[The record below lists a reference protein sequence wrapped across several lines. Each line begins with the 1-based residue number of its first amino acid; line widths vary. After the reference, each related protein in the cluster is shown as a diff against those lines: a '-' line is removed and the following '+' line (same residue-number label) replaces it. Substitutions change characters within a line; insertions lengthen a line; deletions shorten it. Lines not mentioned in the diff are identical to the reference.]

1 MARIVK
7 EADERRNEIL
17 DAAETLITEK
27 GYSKTTII
35 DILNQVGIAKG
46 TFYYYFKSKEE
57 VMDAIIERF
66 IEQDVQKARL
76 IAMDKSISPVR
87 KICRIIAAGQPRTD
101 GPKDRM
107 IEESHLPAN
116 ALMHEKSIVRS
127 ILALSPILGEIAS
140 QGVKERLF
148 STEHPLEAMQILLV
162 SGQILFDSSMFTWT
176 PCEMEQKINGFIEAM
191 EAVLGAEKG
200 TFEPMKQILAAGSGC
215 ILQESE
221 SRRAE

>member
-17 DAAETLITEK
+17 DAAETLFTEK

-66 IEQDVQKARL
+66 IEQD
-76 IAMDKSISPVR
+76 KSLSPVR

-107 IEESHLPAN
+107 IEEFHLPAN

>member
-76 IAMDKSISPVR
+76 IAMENMPDHS
-87 KICRIIAAGQPRTD
+87 CRTAPDRWPQGQD
-101 GPKDRM
+101 D
-107 IEESHLPAN
+107 
-116 ALMHEKSIVRS
+116 
-127 ILALSPILGEIAS
+127 
-140 QGVKERLF
+140 
-148 STEHPLEAMQILLV
+148 
-162 SGQILFDSSMFTWT
+162 
-176 PCEMEQKINGFIEAM
+176 
-191 EAVLGAEKG
+191 
-200 TFEPMKQILAAGSGC
+200 
-215 ILQESE
+215 
-221 SRRAE
+221 

>member
-7 EADERRNEIL
+7 EADEQRNEIL

-107 IEESHLPAN
+107 IEEFHLPAN

-127 ILALSPILGEIAS
+127 ILALSPHPGRDRFPGSEGAPVLHRAS
-140 QGVKERLF
+140 TGSHADTV
-148 STEHPLEAMQILLV
+148 
-162 SGQILFDSSMFTWT
+162 
-176 PCEMEQKINGFIEAM
+176 GF
-191 EAVLGAEKG
+191 
-200 TFEPMKQILAAGSGC
+200 
-215 ILQESE
+215 
-221 SRRAE
+221 RADIV

>member
-17 DAAETLITEK
+17 DAAETLFTEK

-76 IAMDKSISPVR
+76 IA
-87 KICRIIAAGQPRTD
+87 T
-101 GPKDRM
+101 
-107 IEESHLPAN
+107 
-116 ALMHEKSIVRS
+116 
-127 ILALSPILGEIAS
+127 
-140 QGVKERLF
+140 
-148 STEHPLEAMQILLV
+148 LLV
-162 SGQILFDSSMFTWT
+162 EAPHGEALLLRRKLRQGHLARVVPLRARFLDRHQVHAERRVGRRRQEDADGVRAPFGEGTRRRIVDVIERFCGGPDLADRFRGRFVRLAEGAGYGRKRDVRFDGNVFYGRPGVIETVFIHFIVSFQCIIHLFCTSMS
-176 PCEMEQKINGFIEAM
+176 
-191 EAVLGAEKG
+191 
-200 TFEPMKQILAAGSGC
+200 TFSI
-215 ILQESE
+215 
-221 SRRAE
+221 

>member
-1 MARIVK
+1 
-7 EADERRNEIL
+7 
-17 DAAETLITEK
+17 
-27 GYSKTTII
+27 
-35 DILNQVGIAKG
+35 
-46 TFYYYFKSKEE
+46 
-57 VMDAIIERF
+57 
-66 IEQDVQKARL
+66 
-76 IAMDKSISPVR
+76 MDKSISPVR
-87 KICRIIAAGQPRTD
+87 KICQIIAAGQPRTD

-107 IEESHLPAN
+107 IEEFHLPAN

-221 SRRAE
+221 SRRDE

>member
-1 MARIVK
+1 M
-7 EADERRNEIL
+7 
-17 DAAETLITEK
+17 
-27 GYSKTTII
+27 
-35 DILNQVGIAKG
+35 
-46 TFYYYFKSKEE
+46 
-57 VMDAIIERF
+57 
-66 IEQDVQKARL
+66 
-76 IAMDKSISPVR
+76 
-87 KICRIIAAGQPRTD
+87 
-101 GPKDRM
+101 
-107 IEESHLPAN
+107 
-116 ALMHEKSIVRS
+116 
-127 ILALSPILGEIAS
+127 
-140 QGVKERLF
+140 KERLF

>member
-1 MARIVK
+1 MTRIIK

-66 IEQDVQKARL
+66 IEQ
-76 IAMDKSISPVR
+76 
-87 KICRIIAAGQPRTD
+87 IIAAGQPRTD

-107 IEESHLPAN
+107 IEEFHLPAN

-221 SRRAE
+221 SRRDE

>member
-17 DAAETLITEK
+17 DAAETLFTEK

-76 IAMDKSISPVR
+76 IAMDKSLSPVR
-87 KICRIIAAGQPRTD
+87 KICRIICPDARKKHCSLD
-101 GPKDRM
+101 SGPLPHPGRDRFPGS
-107 IEESHLPAN
+107 EGAPVLH
-116 ALMHEKSIVRS
+116 R
-127 ILALSPILGEIAS
+127 AS
-140 QGVKERLF
+140 
-148 STEHPLEAMQILLV
+148 
-162 SGQILFDSSMFTWT
+162 
-176 PCEMEQKINGFIEAM
+176 
-191 EAVLGAEKG
+191 
-200 TFEPMKQILAAGSGC
+200 AGSHADTV
-215 ILQESE
+215 SF
-221 SRRAE
+221 RADIV